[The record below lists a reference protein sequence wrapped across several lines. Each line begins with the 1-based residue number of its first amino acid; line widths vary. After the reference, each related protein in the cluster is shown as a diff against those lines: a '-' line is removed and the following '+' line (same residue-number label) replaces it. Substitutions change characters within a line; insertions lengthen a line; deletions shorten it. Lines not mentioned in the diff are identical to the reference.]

1 MQFKR
6 YIIAVLGLVLAGFG
20 AQAQDFFMEDF
31 AGGIPASWSNVKV
44 AGDNAVNSTWVY
56 TLTGPSG
63 SFSTDP
69 LASTTASGGWVMFDS
84 DANCSGNQNVWL
96 ITPAIDASD
105 KTAVWLK
112 FQTFYRS
119 FYDIAQV
126 RVGTNLNDLNAWAT
140 YEVFPG
146 ITPNDFGGTAL
157 GDPELNPQNVQIDLS
172 ADAAGVAAVYVAFQ
186 FLADGTTAP
195 SAGLAGCAY
204 NWQIDDVVLTETD
217 PRPANQMQVNT
228 FAAVAPNAVTP
239 ASQVEPIGFIADIAN
254 FGSAPNPE
262 TTLSMTITNSAG
274 ATVFTDELVYGL
286 IGPDSTA
293 ENRFFANEFTPPA
306 VPEVYTAT
314 YALDYEGSETDAI
327 PANNTLEF
335 TFVVSDSLFSKD
347 LGATRS
353 VAPAADD
360 SYTYGNTY
368 TVNSSTDVDG
378 TDLFAR
384 YISFGVANA
393 DELAGRF
400 VTVLLL
406 EWPSDADDDF
416 IADQD
421 EYTIVGFNS
430 YEFTGAEGN
439 DLITVLANDGDPVQ
453 LNAGSSYIAAIQYET
468 ADDQAMFLLGSEEFD
483 YAAMTFYTDSLDRI
497 RYSAALDVGNEG
509 SLSMVGFGQDIV
521 PVVRLSIGAATTTR
535 ISEVSLPEGAVS
547 AFPNPA
553 DAFVNVDF
561 NLEDAAN
568 GTLTMFNTQGQVV
581 YNRSLANVTNDRI
594 KLETNELPAG
604 TYLIR
609 VSTEQGVRNMKVT
622 VQH

>member
-31 AGGIPASWSNVKV
+31 GGGIPASWSNIKV
-44 AGDNAVNSTWVY
+44 AGNNAANASWIY
-56 TLTGPSG
+56 TTTGPSG
-63 SFSTDP
+63 PVPTAD
-69 LASTTASGGWVMFDS
+69 LASSTAANGWAIFDS

-96 ITPAIDASD
+96 ITPVIDASD
-105 KTAVWLK
+105 KAAVWLK
-112 FQTFYRS
+112 FETFYRS
-119 FYDIAQV
+119 YYDIAQV
-126 RVGTNLNDLNAWAT
+126 RVGTNLNDLNSWAT
-140 YEVFPG
+140 YEIFPG
-146 ITPNDFGGTAL
+146 IEPTDYGGTAL
-157 GDPELNPQNVQIDLS
+157 GDPLLNPQTIQVDLS
-172 ADAAGVAAVYVAFQ
+172 ASAAGVAAVYVAFQ
-186 FLADGTTAP
+186 FFADASIAP
-195 SAGLAGCAY
+195 NAGLAGCAY

-217 PRPANQMQVNT
+217 PRPANQMQVNS

-254 FGSAPNPE
+254 FGSAPNPA

-274 ATVFTDELVYGL
+274 ATVFTDELVFGL

-306 VPEVYTAT
+306 VPELYTAT
-314 YALDYEGSETDAI
+314 YALDYDGIETDAV
-327 PANNTLEF
+327 PGNNTLEF
-335 TFVVSDSLFSKD
+335 TFVVSDTLFSKD

-368 TVNSSTDVDG
+368 YINSATDEDG
-378 TDLFAR
+378 EPLFAQH
-384 YISFGVANA
+384 ISFGVANA
-393 DELAGRF
+393 SQIAGRS
-400 VTVLLL
+400 VTILLL
-406 EWPSDADDDF
+406 EWPADLNDNF
-416 IADQD
+416 TADQD

-430 YEFTGAEGN
+430 YTFTGTEGN
-439 DLITVLANDGDPVQ
+439 NLITVPANDGDLVP
-453 LNAGSSYIAAIQYET
+453 LNAGSNYIAAIQYET
-468 ADDQAMFLLGSEEFD
+468 DDDQAMFLLGSEEFD

-509 SLSMVGFGQDIV
+509 SLGMLGFGQDIV
-521 PVVRLSIGAATTTR
+521 PVVRLSIAPFTTST
-535 ISEVSLPEGAVS
+535 SEVTLPEGAVK

-568 GTLTMFNTQGQVV
+568 GTLTVFNTQGQVV